1 MIVTD
6 EPVPDERIHAS
17 AVREHQRWRP
27 QRTDMVRQKDRDLTE
42 LAWALRRLG
51 MYKPELAQV
60 LDLSPI
66 QLDRVLDGKRA

>member
-1 MIVTD
+1 MTV
-6 EPVPDERIHAS
+6 VDERIHAG

-27 QRTDMVRQKDRDLTE
+27 QRTDVVRQKDRDLTE

-51 MYKPELAQV
+51 MYKPQLAQV
-60 LDLSPI
+60 LDISLV